1 MKFVFVI
8 AAVFSVLALAD
19 ISAKQWG
26 SSQIENSNVTGTTK
40 LPDLLSIGPDPG
52 GHTGAT
58 VTPESTKTGQPA
70 VDSARATASG
80 GSTENSGPP
89 VNASQQS
96 KKQVKSSN
104 AVGNRIVRNRGC
116 VDS

>member
-1 MKFVFVI
+1 MKFVFII

-26 SSQIENSNVTGTTK
+26 SSQFGNSNVTGMTK
-40 LPDLLSIGPDPG
+40 LPDLLSMGPDPG

-96 KKQVKSSN
+96 KKQ
-104 AVGNRIVRNRGC
+104 
-116 VDS
+116 